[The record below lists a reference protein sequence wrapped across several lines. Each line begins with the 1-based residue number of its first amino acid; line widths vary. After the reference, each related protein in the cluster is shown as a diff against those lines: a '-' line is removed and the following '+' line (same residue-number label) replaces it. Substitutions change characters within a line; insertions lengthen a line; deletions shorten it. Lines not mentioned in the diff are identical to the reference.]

1 MRRDLKSNTS
11 IGSTA
16 SANSAKSADSPMSRK
31 QAEIWEN
38 RLETE
43 ALSGRAGVPANRYIP
58 AIPAT
63 SVSELSLA
71 GATAAPWRQFDVL
84 PTCARETVALFL
96 PRSVVVPQ
104 ADGDLNLCGCVSLS
118 PFSTTQPEGSQ
129 CPRACDR
136 AEGEGWT
143 LKSRTLVSAVAGF
156 GLMTNIAL
164 SNLNLASRLYR
175 ENRLRLS
182 RTSNRRRTLLEPPLT
197 NCRRCDDPENALIS

>member
-1 MRRDLKSNTS
+1 
-11 IGSTA
+11 
-16 SANSAKSADSPMSRK
+16 MSRK

-71 GATAAPWRQFDVL
+71 GATAAPWRQFDAL

-104 ADGDLNLCGCVSLS
+104 ADGDLNLCGFS

-136 AEGEGWT
+136 VEGEG
-143 LKSRTLVSAVAGF
+143 
-156 GLMTNIAL
+156 
-164 SNLNLASRLYR
+164 
-175 ENRLRLS
+175 
-182 RTSNRRRTLLEPPLT
+182 
-197 NCRRCDDPENALIS
+197 